1 MLIYI
6 YFNIYIIKIP
16 INYTSYYRDYN
27 SLYGARR
34 CCSHVNS
41 QGSGRDGTDG
51 HTGPTGPSLSV
62 LGANSGSIVLTDV
75 NNTNQ
80 IYYSNAVQI
89 TNSTNENTI
98 NLNGSININNYIGTI
113 GLPSINLSVTGPTG
127 PTTGNNL
134 YVNGSILPSENKKYS
149 LGFSGT
155 DPSNNSLLW
164 EHIYVDNLN
173 AKSSIYANEAH
184 VGGLGVVSD
193 YRIKENIKPLDET
206 FTVKYLNPVTF
217 TNMKTNKLDIGLLA
231 HEVQEYFPELVDGVK
246 DGSELQSVHYTGLI
260 PILIKEI
267 QDLHEE
273 IESIKKT
280 INELKI

>member
-6 YFNIYIIKIP
+6 YFNIYIMIP

-41 QGSGRDGTDG
+41 QGSGREGTDG

-75 NNTNQ
+75 NNTDK

-98 NLNGSININNYIGTI
+98 NLNGSININNYTGITWSIG
-113 GLPSINLSVTGPTG
+113 INLSATGPTG
-127 PTTGNNL
+127 PISGNNL
-134 YVNGSILPSENKKYS
+134 YANGSIIPTANKQFS

-155 DPSNNSLLW
+155 DASNNSLLW

-173 AKSSIYANEAH
+173 A
-184 VGGLGVVSD
+184 V
-193 YRIKENIKPLDET
+193 
-206 FTVKYLNPVTF
+206 
-217 TNMKTNKLDIGLLA
+217 
-231 HEVQEYFPELVDGVK
+231 
-246 DGSELQSVHYTGLI
+246 
-260 PILIKEI
+260 
-267 QDLHEE
+267 
-273 IESIKKT
+273 
-280 INELKI
+280 